1 MENLETRVKQFSKE
15 LRAGGVRVRRNVMAC
30 CRSCA
35 DLGEH
40 TYPATI
46 WSFGGQ
52 GCSVSISGD
61 DAYHQTGKYDYQEAG
76 IVFFNH
82 DGLVEN
88 DGTLSK
94 YGELVISALTRYGIA
109 WEWNLTDARC
119 IEVDFSKSTTSYHNE
134 HKEDTLVSSMM
145 FV

>member
-15 LRAGGVRVRRNVMAC
+15 LRAGGVRVRRNVVSC

-40 TYPATI
+40 TNPATI

-52 GCSVSISGD
+52 GQSVNISGD
-61 DAYHQTGKYDYQEAG
+61 DAYHKSGNDYHEART
-76 IVFFNH
+76 VFFNH
-82 DGLVEN
+82 DGLVAD
-88 DGTLSK
+88 DGTLSV

-119 IEVDFSKSTTSYHNE
+119 IEVDFSKSTTSYHND
-134 HKEDTLVSSMM
+134 HKEDTLVTSMM

>member
-15 LRAGGVRVRRNVMAC
+15 LRAGGVRVRRNVVSC
-30 CRSCA
+30 CRGCA

-40 TYPATI
+40 TNPATI

-52 GCSVSISGD
+52 GQSVNISGD
-61 DAYHQTGKYDYQEAG
+61 DAYHKSGNDYHEAG

-82 DGLVEN
+82 DGLVN
-88 DGTLSK
+88 DDDTLSK

-119 IEVDFSKSTTSYHNE
+119 IEVDFAKSTTSYHDE
-134 HKEDTLVSSMM
+134 HKEDTLVTSMM

>member
-1 MENLETRVKQFSKE
+1 MENLETRVKQFSRE
-15 LRAGGVRVRRNVMAC
+15 LRAGGVRVRRNVVAC

-40 TYPATI
+40 DSPATI

-52 GCSVSISGD
+52 GSAVYISGD
-61 DAYHQTGKYDYQEAG
+61 EAYGRSGNDYYEAG
-76 IVFFNH
+76 VVYFNH
-82 DGLVEN
+82 DGLVAD
-88 DGTLSK
+88 DGNLSK
-94 YGELVISALTRYGIA
+94 YGELVISALTRHGFS

-119 IEVDFSKSTTSYHNE
+119 IEVDFSKSTTSYHNAN
-134 HKEDTLVSSMM
+134 KEDTLVSSMM